1 MIPSKIS
8 GKTVRGIAKYV
19 FVQCGC
25 SEVVIEEEMECGEC
39 GSCFCLDTLESMDG
53 DFDDYAFYDVT
64 LEKNPRVNEYLSQLE
79 SDDDD
84 C

>member
-1 MIPSKIS
+1 MIPSEIS
-8 GKTVRGIAKYV
+8 GKTVRGIAKYA
-19 FVQCGC
+19 F
-25 SEVVIEEEMECGEC
+25 
-39 GSCFCLDTLESMDG
+39 ESMDG